1 MKEKALKGFLIIPI
15 FVDIF
20 NNIDTFQ
27 YLKI

>member
-1 MKEKALKGFLIIPI
+1 MKEKALKYFATNLIFIDTI
-15 FVDIF
+15 